1 VPSSTAWT
9 TTQHL
14 RRGVCQSPW
23 VTHVKTSDVN
33 MCVVSLC
40 LLSDSSVGQNS
51 QLQRVSPVIL
61 YDVFIVVLVELKLTC

>member
-1 VPSSTAWT
+1 M
-9 TTQHL
+9 
-14 RRGVCQSPW
+14 CQSPW

-33 MCVVSLC
+33 LRVVSLC
-40 LLSDSSVGQNS
+40 LLIDSSVGQNS